1 MSILHSQYII
11 GPIKITPV
19 KLECLIFT
27 RKNEKRIEDKETM
40 NQAIVAEHVS
50 RRFKVKGKDKN
61 NDVLAVNDISLEIG
75 RGELFGLLGPNG
87 AGKTTLIK
95 IFCTLLL
102 PSDGKASVAG
112 YDVLHS
118 PHAIRKRINLIA
130 GGEYSGY
137 GILSVRE
144 NLWMFSQFYNVDFK
158 TSKKRIDELLKITGL
173 EDKAS
178 TRVNQLSTGMKQKMN
193 FARGFVNNPE
203 ILFLDEPTLG
213 LDVTTSRELRSYV
226 RKWLEEDRKRTV
238 LLTTHYMA
246 EADELCDRVAIIDK
260 GKIVACD
267 SPDNLKKSVPYS
279 SSFEITIRS
288 TTDDWHDLAEIP
300 QVRSLAITSHDAGDD
315 TMTFKLMLESDRP
328 LEKIFATIID
338 RGAAIISV
346 KRTDPTL
353 EDVFITLCGRGLDNG
368 ME

>member
-1 MSILHSQYII
+1 MA
-11 GPIKITPV
+11 
-19 KLECLIFT
+19 FT
-27 RKNEKRIEDKETM
+27 RKIEKRIEFKETM
-40 NQAIVAEHVS
+40 NQAIVAQHVS
-50 RRFKVKGKDKN
+50 RRFKIQGKGKRD
-61 NDVLAVNDISLEIG
+61 DVLAVDDISLEI
-75 RGELFGLLGPNG
+75 RQGELFGLLGPNG

-118 PHAIRKRINLIA
+118 PNAIRKRINLIA

-144 NLWMFSQFYNVDFK
+144 NLWMFSQFYNVDFQ
-158 TSKKRIDELLKITGL
+158 TSKKRIDELLSIVGL
-173 EDKAS
+173 ADKAS

-213 LDVTTSRELRSYV
+213 LDVTTSRELRSYI
-226 RKWLEEDRKRTV
+226 RRWLEEDRKRTV

-246 EADELCDRVAIIDK
+246 EADELCDRVAIINQ

-267 SPDNLKKSVPYS
+267 TPDNLKKSVPYS

-288 TTDDWHDLAEIP
+288 NTNDWHDLAEIS
-300 QVRSLAITSHDAGDD
+300 QVKSLAVTAHDAGGD
-315 TMTFKLMLESDRP
+315 TMTFKLILESEKP
-328 LEKIFATIID
+328 LEKIFACIID

-353 EDVFITLCGRGLDNG
+353 EDVFITLCGRGLENG

>member
-1 MSILHSQYII
+1 M
-11 GPIKITPV
+11 
-19 KLECLIFT
+19 
-27 RKNEKRIEDKETM
+27 D
-40 NQAIVAEHVS
+40 QAITAEHIS
-50 RRFKVKGKDKN
+50 RNFRTKGTGKSRDIT
-61 NDVLAVNDISLEIG
+61 AVDDISLEIG

-102 PSDGKASVAG
+102 PSLGKATVAG
-112 YDVLHS
+112 YDVHHS
-118 PHAIRKRINLIA
+118 AHAIRRRINLVA

-158 TSKKRIDELLKITGL
+158 TSKKRIDELLAIVGL

-193 FARGFVNNPE
+193 FARGFINDPE

-213 LDVTTSRELRSYV
+213 LDVTTSRQLRSYV
-226 RKWLEEDRKRTV
+226 RRWLEEDRRRTV

-246 EADELCDRVAIIDK
+246 EADELCDRVAIINQ
-260 GKIVACD
+260 GKIIACD
-267 SPDNLKKSVPYS
+267 SPAGLKKSVPYS
-279 SSFEITIRS
+279 SDFEITIRS
-288 TTDDWHDLAEIP
+288 KGNDWHDLAGIS
-300 QVRSLAITSHDAGDD
+300 QVASFAITAGDAGDD
-315 TMTFKLMLESDRP
+315 TMTFRLMLESDRP

-338 RGAAIISV
+338 RGASIISV
-346 KRTDPTL
+346 RRTDPTL
-353 EDVFITLCGRGLDNG
+353 EDVFIRLCGRGLDS
-368 ME
+368 EVE